1 MNNIPN
7 INDDECFTG
16 CLVRYLHRTDL
27 NPKIIRKVGKLY
39 GEKLIL
45 KNIKF
50 PVKVRV
56 IHKIERKTSI
66 DIRVFDYKDKKKYP
80 IKVLK

>member
-1 MNNIPN
+1 MNNIQN
-7 INDDECFTG
+7 INDDECFKW

-27 NPKIIRKVGKLY
+27 NPKRIRKVGKLY
-39 GEKLIL
+39 GEKLQL

>member
-1 MNNIPN
+1 M
-7 INDDECFTG
+7 
-16 CLVRYLHRTDL
+16 VRYLHRTDL
-27 NPKIIRKVGKLY
+27 NPKRIRKVGKLY
-39 GEKLIL
+39 GEKLQL

-50 PVKVRV
+50 SVKVRV

-80 IKVLK
+80 I